1 MDADVNRATWWGM
14 SGVSRFWPLLLVIA
28 VLVGVFGSGV
38 SDLLSWAELRAHL
51 VGWRGLAAREPVV
64 AVALYVAIYIVT
76 VAFSVPGS
84 VWLTIAGG
92 LLFGTIEGAALA
104 VIAATCGAIPL
115 FLAAR
120 YALAPM
126 LERRARPLL
135 ARVGPIL
142 ERDGF
147 SGLLA
152 LRLLPVLPFWVL
164 NLAPALVGMR
174 LAPFAAATLIGIV
187 PATLVFA
194 SIGAGLGDVL
204 ATGQAPDPSVIFSAR
219 VFLPLLGLAL
229 LSLLPIGWRRWKA
242 SHGRA

>member
-1 MDADVNRATWWGM
+1 MSRLARAL
-14 SGVSRFWPLLLVIA
+14 PLLLVIA
-28 VLVGVFGSGV
+28 VLIGVVATGV
-38 SDLLSWAELRAHL
+38 SDRLSWAELRDHL
-51 VGWRGLAAREPVV
+51 VGWRALAARQPN
-64 AVALYVAIYIVT
+64 AAIALYLAVYTVSVAI
-76 VAFSVPGS
+76 SVPGS

-92 LLFGTIEGAALA
+92 LLFGTVEGAALA

-115 FLAAR
+115 FLATR
-120 YALAPM
+120 HALAPV

-204 ATGQAPDPSVIFSAR
+204 ATGVPPDPSVIFSAQI
-219 VFLPLLGLAL
+219 FLPLLGLAM
-229 LSLLPIGWRRWKA
+229 LSLLPVGWRRWKA